1 LQIHD
6 RCRCRFRDEG
16 RGNGCCLRNDYMRRG
31 TESATRV
38 GDVRWRMNMR
48 DLNRRAKNQQQ
59 SAAKSKGEP
68 PRVSRVISGL
78 LIVHHSNYN
87 VPLLR
92 R

>member
-1 LQIHD
+1 MS
-6 RCRCRFRDEG
+6 G
-16 RGNGCCLRNDYMRRG
+16 G
-31 TESATRV
+31 TESAP
-38 GDVRWRMNMR
+38 GVRDFCWGMNMR

-68 PRVSRVISGL
+68 PRVSRASGL

-92 R
+92 GLDGACMRSKRIPQASVT

>member
-1 LQIHD
+1 LQIDD
-6 RCRCRFRDEG
+6 RCRCRSRGEG
-16 RGNGCCLRNDYMRRG
+16 RGNGCCRRNDYMRRG

-38 GDVRWRMNMR
+38 GDVCWRMNMR

-59 SAAKSKGEP
+59 RAAKSKGEP

>member
-1 LQIHD
+1 M
-6 RCRCRFRDEG
+6 G
-16 RGNGCCLRNDYMRRG
+16 RGA
-31 TESATRV
+31 ESAPGVR
-38 GDVRWRMNMR
+38 DVCRRMNMR

-68 PRVSRVISGL
+68 PRVSRVVFGL

-92 R
+92 GRMAHVCFQKNAQLR

>member
-1 LQIHD
+1 M
-6 RCRCRFRDEG
+6 G
-16 RGNGCCLRNDYMRRG
+16 RG
-31 TESATRV
+31 TESAP
-38 GDVRWRMNMR
+38 GVRNVCRRMNMR
-48 DLNRRAKNQQQ
+48 DLNRRAENQQQ